1 MAGSIAIQWE
11 GSKRVGSA
19 AAASCETRHVHQ
31 HQLSHLQHL
40 SYTEKKTHNSRPSQG
55 MPSQDDPLSIDLA
68 SPARKV
74 VVVSQQ
80 QILLMNSRLEPEDPS
95 NALDAF
101 LDLEETHLDLI
112 VSENSVVQGLLGEV
126 GPSEEQREEGRQRQD

>member
-1 MAGSIAIQWE
+1 
-11 GSKRVGSA
+11 
-19 AAASCETRHVHQ
+19 
-31 HQLSHLQHL
+31 
-40 SYTEKKTHNSRPSQG
+40 